1 MTRWLCRVL
10 PEELAALPEQTED
23 ALTLGIQGW
32 LLPVQQNTVSD
43 LLRLLSDWPASM
55 QLCLELLELECPLD
69 LLDQA
74 LFHPS
79 RATFQG
85 RPMLLVRPD
94 GEFPVAVLDHLGLHQ
109 VAVFGPCA
117 KKEFCGLAGWI
128 PPADS
133 NGLLNY
139 AWFLKRAH
147 FRGAHPDL
155 LLPAVRALDLDQM
168 DAFVAADAEMY
179 QAWLQLESAWS
190 ALQVN
195 GEEDATVLIDSWGGH
210 QRWWGPEQT
219 SSATTCQPQNPRER
233 SGSERQWGVMHPSH
247 LAIAIHGF

>member
-1 MTRWLCRVL
+1 
-10 PEELAALPEQTED
+10 
-23 ALTLGIQGW
+23 
-32 LLPVQQNTVSD
+32 
-43 LLRLLSDWPASM
+43 
-55 QLCLELLELECPLD
+55 
-69 LLDQA
+69 
-74 LFHPS
+74 
-79 RATFQG
+79 
-85 RPMLLVRPD
+85 MLLVRPD

-210 QRWWGPEQT
+210 QRWWGPNKRHLRRPASPRIPGKDQT
-219 SSATTCQPQNPRER
+219 QSVNGGDAPR
-233 SGSERQWGVMHPSH
+233 H
-247 LAIAIHGF
+247 LAIAIHGFYLDRMASILQQLPRAAIKKGGRHWICM